1 MSNSLDTNLNTS
13 PYYDDFAANSQH
25 HRVLF
30 KPSVPV
36 QARELTQLQSILQ
49 SQIEK
54 FGDNIITAG
63 SIISGCT
70 FTTRD
75 VDFIK
80 LNDRDTAGAT
90 YIVGNYSNGYVVQ
103 ASSNLS
109 MQTEDT
115 KSGFEITNPE
125 LNTLYGTYINTGD
138 VAGVDKEVFT
148 AGDTVVFYPAN
159 GQISNTFT
167 INDGGSAYTNG
178 DTLAFAAERGTN
190 ATANVSTNSTGGITT
205 VTLITAGKDYKW
217 DNIPTITVTTA
228 DGTSANISA
237 TVNSTASF
245 TVANTTFNKSG
256 NTEFDTVGKTSRVIV
271 SDGVIY
277 QKGHFVDVF
286 KQGVNVKDYDD
297 EPDNYSVGF
306 TTTESIINSSSNSS
320 LLDNAAGFNN
330 ENAPGADR
338 LKLIPTLISNT
349 NVNAKAS
356 NNFLT
361 LMKFEN
367 GVPIVIKEDTQ
378 YSQIGEEM
386 AKRTYEESGDYVVK
400 PFSFSTEDLA
410 SNSTYDNVVLGAGK
424 AYIKGFRNELVSS
437 GRVRIRKGND
447 TANVENATVSQS
459 YGNYII
465 VDELLGSFDFNTGVT
480 VKLLD
485 TAGNR
490 ISTCPAGSAETVP
503 TTNTATAVTASAP
516 TLAATII
523 GTAKVRSVTY
533 EDNTPGT
540 STGQYRLYLF
550 DVQMNQG
557 RAFSSSRAVSY
568 FTGSNAGVGFA
579 DVVLTDGS
587 AVLKDTNLRK
597 FIQPLGIKGIKTFNH
612 KAADVGTYTYRTIST
627 GTVAT
632 NGTIVITLTGNQI
645 FDYTASGY
653 LSSDEENE
661 FIIVANNASAQTAV
675 LTGSVAT
682 SGNVVTGTS
691 TTFTSD
697 FQVGDTIRVT
707 DAQDEL
713 ITGITNSI
721 HLTTL
726 TAFSSSVTGKAYR
739 RMYVADKP
747 IHLQNNTAANIQ
759 ISSDQSSA
767 TINMSRG
774 KTLESTLKVL
784 VKHNVQKRESA
795 QRNKLLS
802 ANTYVKITGNSNAG
816 GTTGPW
822 SLGIPD
828 VYDIQKVY
836 VKYGNFTSIEA
847 AAYEQ
852 TSQFELIRNQQDG
865 FYGLSKLKIKPG
877 ASNTTINSTARIL
890 VSCRHLIN
898 SGSGLGYYSVDS
910 YPVDDDTDTL
920 PLDKIR
926 TQQIPVYASPFDG
939 STIDLRDA
947 IDFRPQCANTANTT
961 NATTAAASTTDP
973 ANTVSF
979 SSEQYFAAPG
989 SKMTLDYQHYLPRID
1004 KLSMSPQG
1012 AMSIIEGASN
1022 QKPVPPQDSGDGM
1035 TLAIVQ
1041 IPVHPSLPSRDA
1053 RDAGRMD
1060 YSYKIVNKQQPNF
1073 TMAEI
1078 GNIKDE
1084 VRRIQYYTS
1093 LNLLEQQSL
1102 NLVIP
1107 TAANSSL
1114 DRFKNGILVDN
1125 FQDKTIGSILDAEF
1139 KAGYNKATKTV
1150 APKTKSNV
1158 VDITPN
1164 SYANT
1169 VKTGDLITLTY
1180 DHIAHLQQRSA
1191 TKSRNAAEAFW
1202 QFRGTVNLYPN
1213 YDNFMDVRH
1222 PPENDFHVELDLTL
1236 GTSSLL
1242 NSIRDIEAIQAP
1254 RTDVIG
1260 DTSAT
1265 SHAGTTTSTSVTGT
1279 RTVPTSGGTNSV
1291 QTTQT
1296 EVVESF
1302 NTIRTITRQNSQNQF
1317 NTQEVKNTQ
1326 SVGEFVRD
1334 ISFNPYIREQFIYF
1348 HVVGLKQNTRHYA
1361 YFDAKDVNAN
1371 TQPATVATTDTIAQ
1385 DNFRVTGAKGANLV
1399 SSNTGELFG
1408 VFHLPAKTYA
1418 VGERQLLLSEKS
1430 TIASTQDNAISTG
1443 GADFNAYN
1451 FGIDKSS
1458 IQLTTKQ
1465 IAVSRQ
1471 RIVTGTMVESTSTR
1485 SQRPTITV
1493 QNTVVG
1499 FTPTPLPIPPQ
1510 PDWDDCT
1517 RTGAGFNCGGQ
1528 DEGDGGD
1535 PLAQTFIIKDKDN
1548 APGMFITKMDL
1559 YFETKDAN
1567 LGIVVQLRTVEN
1579 GFPAAKILPY
1589 GSVHLNSSDVTTS
1602 TDGTAVTTVT
1612 FPSPVFVGAGMEYCF
1627 VLMPDANNPNYNVW
1641 VKKTGEADLTTGT
1654 ILNKDEFDG
1663 LLFLSSNNRA
1673 WKSFQDEDI
1682 KFTIYRANF
1691 NARQGTV
1698 DYQNNDHEFL
1708 TLGTINGTF
1717 SQGERVFIYDNSSN
1731 ITGNVSF
1738 SSTSETVTGTGSTF
1752 STDLAV
1758 GNFIALTNGTSHS
1771 VRKVTAIAN
1780 NTSLTVQGFPDY
1792 TSAGV
1797 ADIQLTPSGEVYY
1810 YESTDVLK
1818 EMHLQKSTATNSTF
1832 KFANSVSIIGSD
1844 SEANAAVT
1852 TVDNINVTDFENL
1865 MYQISPVGSQLKQ
1878 FAQANTSAGQTSNT
1892 SFPLNNRNKLTEV
1905 AQIKSLS
1912 NEIVGATGKSWK
1924 HTFEFNTLHSLIS
1937 PVIDDSISNI
1947 LRYENIINNSN
1958 TDEYLPQQGNSTA
1971 KYVSRVVTLDDGLD
1985 AEDLKVYVTATQPAT
2000 SQVEVYAKLAHELES
2015 DAFIDRHWTRLSKVG
2030 TDVQTNAELED
2041 DFFEFE
2047 YTLPNTPPTTALVGK
2062 GLADVANSLIA
2073 TTDTQASALA
2083 AGDLVKIVNT
2093 SASTDY
2099 QIETVTAVN
2108 STIITVGN
2116 DISFDN
2122 TQADMF
2128 KIDTPQTAFKD
2139 PQNSTIATY
2148 YNSGQNKFDTYKAFQ
2163 IKIVMLSDNA
2173 ARVPKLQDFRAL
2185 ALSI

>member
-36 QARELTQLQSILQ
+36 QARELTQLQTILQ
-49 SQIEK
+49 SQIAK

-70 FTTRD
+70 FTTRSIA
-75 VDFIK
+75 FIK

-103 ASSNLS
+103 VSSNLS

-125 LNTLYGTYINTGD
+125 MNTLYGTYINTGN
-138 VAGVDKEVFT
+138 VAGVDKEAFT
-148 AGDTVVFYPAN
+148 AGDTVIFYPAN

-205 VTLITAGKDYKW
+205 VTLITAGKDYRW
-217 DNIPTITVTTA
+217 DNIPTIAVTSEG
-228 DGTSANISA
+228 GTSANISA
-237 TVNSTASF
+237 TINSTASF

-256 NTEFDTVGKTSRVIV
+256 NTEFNTVGKTLRVIV

-277 QKGHFVDVF
+277 QKGHFVEVF
-286 KQGVNVKDYDD
+286 KQGVNVKDYDNV
-297 EPDNYSVGF
+297 PNNYSVGF

-320 LLDNAAGFNN
+320 LLDNASGFNN

-338 LKLIPTLISNT
+338 LKLIPTLVSNT
-349 NVNAKAS
+349 TDNARAS
-356 NNFLT
+356 NNFLQ
-361 LMKFEN
+361 LIKFEN
-367 GVPIVIKEDTQ
+367 GGPIVIKEDTQ
-378 YSQIGEEM
+378 YSQIGEEI
-386 AKRTYEESGDYVVK
+386 AKRTFEESGDYVVK

-424 AYIKGFRNELVSS
+424 AYVKGYRNDLIAA
-437 GRVRIRKGND
+437 GRVRVRKGND

-568 FTGSNAGVGFA
+568 FTGADAGVGFA

-612 KAADVGTYTYRTIST
+612 KAADVGKYTYRTIST
-627 GTVAT
+627 GTVQT
-632 NGTIVITLTGNQI
+632 NGTVVISLTGNQI

-653 LSSDEENE
+653 LSSDDENE

-675 LTGSVAT
+675 LTGTVAT

-691 TTFTSD
+691 TTFTND

-721 HLTTL
+721 YLTTL

-739 RMYVADKP
+739 RLYVADKP

-802 ANTYVKITGNSNAG
+802 ANTYVKITGNGNAG
-816 GTTGPW
+816 GTAGPW
-822 SLGIPD
+822 SLGVPD

-836 VKYGNFTSIEA
+836 VKYDNFTSIEA

-865 FYGLSKLKIKPG
+865 FYGLSKLKLKPT

-890 VSCRHLIN
+890 VSCRHFVN
-898 SGSGLGYYSVDS
+898 SGSGFGYYSVDS
-910 YPVDDDTDTL
+910 YPVDDDTETL

-926 TQQIPVYASPFDG
+926 TQQIPVYASPLDG
-939 STIDLRDA
+939 STVDLRDS

-961 NATTAAASTTDP
+961 NATTAAGSTTDP

-1004 KLSMSPQG
+1004 KLMMSPQG
-1012 AMSIIEGASN
+1012 TVAIIEGSSN
-1022 QKPVPPQDSGDGM
+1022 QKPVPPQDSAEGM

-1060 YSYKIVNKQQPNF
+1060 YSYKIVNKQQSNF
-1073 TMAEI
+1073 TMADI
-1078 GNIKDE
+1078 GQIKDE

-1102 NLVIP
+1102 SLVIP

-1114 DRFKNGILVDN
+1114 ERFKNGILVDN

-1139 KAGYNKATKTV
+1139 KAGYNKATKSV
-1150 APKTKSNV
+1150 SAKTKSNV

-1180 DHIAHLQQRSA
+1180 DHVNQFQQRSA
-1191 TKSRNAAEAFW
+1191 TRSRNATEAFW
-1202 QFRGTVNLYPN
+1202 QFAGVTTLYPN

-1236 GTSSLL
+1236 GASSLL
-1242 NSIRDIEAIQAP
+1242 NSIKDIEAIQSP

-1265 SHAGTTTSTSVTGT
+1265 SHTGTTTSTSVTGT
-1279 RTVPTSGGTNSV
+1279 RTVATSGGTNSV

-1296 EVVESF
+1296 EVVESY
-1302 NTIRTITRQNSQNQF
+1302 NTIRTITKQNSQNQF

-1326 SVGEFVRD
+1326 PVGEFVRD
-1334 ISFNPYIREQFIYF
+1334 LSFNPYIREQFVYF
-1348 HVVGLKQNTRHYA
+1348 HVVGLKKNTRHYA

-1371 TQPATVATTDTIAQ
+1371 TQPATVATADTVAQ

-1418 VGERQLLLSEKS
+1418 VGERQLLLSDKS
-1430 TIASTQDNAISTG
+1430 TIASSQDSAISTG
-1443 GADFNAYN
+1443 SAFFNAYN

-1465 IAVSRQ
+1465 IEVTSSR
-1471 RIVTGTMVESTSTR
+1471 IITGTTVESTSTR
-1485 SQRPTITV
+1485 TARPTITTRDV
-1493 QNTVVG
+1493 IVG
-1499 FTPTPLPIPPQ
+1499 FTPTPLPAPPGNF
-1510 PDWDDCT
+1510 WGITSDDGDT
-1517 RTGAGFNCGGQ
+1517 EDAG
-1528 DEGDGGD
+1528 DDAD

-1559 YFETKDAN
+1559 YFETKDSS
-1567 LGIVVQLRTVEN
+1567 LGITCQIRTVEN

-1589 GSVHLNSSDVTTS
+1589 GSVHLKSSDVNTS

-1612 FPSPVFVGAGMEYCF
+1612 FPSPIYVAAGLEYCF
-1627 VLMPDANNPNYNVW
+1627 VLLPDGNNPNYNVW
-1641 VKKTGEADLTTGT
+1641 VKKTGESDLTTGT
-1654 ILNKDEFDG
+1654 IINADEFDG
-1663 LLFLSSNNRA
+1663 IMFLSSNNRA
-1673 WKSFQDEDI
+1673 WKPLQDEDV

-1691 NARQGTV
+1691 NSRQGTV

-1731 ITGNVSF
+1731 VTGNVSF

-1810 YESTDVLK
+1810 YESTDQLK
-1818 EMHLQKSTATNSTF
+1818 EMHLQKSSATNSTF
-1832 KFANSVSIIGSD
+1832 KFANSVTIIGSD
-1844 SEANAAVT
+1844 SEANAVVT
-1852 TVDNINVTDFENL
+1852 TVDDINVTDFENL
-1865 MYQISPVGSQLKQ
+1865 MYQITPVGSQIKQ

-1892 SFPLNNRNKLTEV
+1892 SFPMNNRNKLTEV

-1912 NEIVGATGKSWK
+1912 NEIVGGTGKSWK
-1924 HTFEFNTLHSLIS
+1924 HTFEFNTLHSFIS

-1958 TDEYLPQQGNSTA
+1958 TNEHLPQQGNSTA
-1971 KYVSRVVTLDDGLD
+1971 KYVSRVVTLEDGLD

-2047 YTLPNTPPTTALVGK
+2047 YTLPNTPPATALVGK
-2062 GLADVANSLIA
+2062 GLADVANNLIA

-2139 PQNSTIATY
+2139 PQNSTIVTY
-2148 YNSGQNKFDTYKAFQ
+2148 YNSAQNKFNTYKAFQ

-2185 ALSI
+2185 ALSV

>member
-1 MSNSLDTNLNTS
+1 MSKSLDTNLNTS
-13 PYYDDFAANSQH
+13 PYFDDFAANSQH

-36 QARELTQLQSILQ
+36 QARELTQLQTILQ
-49 SQIEK
+49 AQIEK
-54 FGDNIITAG
+54 FGDNIIKSG
-63 SIISGCT
+63 SIVSGCSFNT
-70 FTTRD
+70 FASEY
-75 VDFIK
+75 IK
-80 LNDRDTAGAT
+80 LNDLDSSGDVYVVT
-90 YIVGNYSNGYVVQ
+90 NYSNGFVVQ

-109 MQTEDT
+109 LQTEDT
-115 KSGFEITNPE
+115 RSGFEITNPD
-125 LNTLYGTYINTGD
+125 LNSLYGQYINTGD
-138 VAGVDKEVFT
+138 VAGVDKKSFDP
-148 AGDTVVFYPAN
+148 GDTVIFYPAN

-167 INDGGSAYTNG
+167 ISDGGSAYTNG
-178 DTLAFAAERGTN
+178 DTLAFAALRGTN
-190 ATANVSTNSTGGITT
+190 ATANVTTNSTGGITA
-205 VTLITAGKDYKW
+205 VSLITAGKDYKW
-217 DNIPTITVTTA
+217 DNIPVVTVTSET
-228 DGTSANISA
+228 GTSANISP
-237 TVNSTASF
+237 TINSTASF
-245 TVANTTFNKSG
+245 TIANTSFSKSG
-256 NTEFDTVGKTSRVIV
+256 NIEFNTVGSTLRVSV
-271 SDGVIY
+271 SDGVVY
-277 QKGHFVDVF
+277 QKGHFVEVY
-286 KQGVNVKDYDD
+286 KQSVNVKDYDRH
-297 EPDNYSVGF
+297 PDQCSIGF
-306 TTTESIINSSSNSS
+306 VTTESIINSSSNSS

-338 LKLIPTLISNT
+338 LKLTPTLISNT
-349 NVNAKAS
+349 TSNARAS

-367 GVPIVIKEDTQ
+367 GEPIVVREDTQ

-386 AKRTYEESGDYVVK
+386 ATRTYEESGNYVVK
-400 PFSFSTEDLA
+400 PFTFGTEDLA

-424 AYIKGFRNELVSS
+424 AYVQGFRNELLSA
-437 GRVRIRKGND
+437 GRVRVRKGTD

-568 FTGSNAGVGFA
+568 FTGADAGVGFA

-587 AVLKDTNLRK
+587 AVLKDTNLRR
-597 FIQPLGIKGIKTFNH
+597 FIQPLGTKGIKTFNH
-612 KAADVGTYTYRTIST
+612 KTADVGTYTYRTIST
-627 GTVAT
+627 GTVQT
-632 NGTIVITLTGNQI
+632 NGTIIISLTGNQI
-645 FDYTASGY
+645 FDYTASSY

-661 FIIVANNASAQTAV
+661 FIIVANNTSAQTAV

-739 RMYVADKP
+739 RLYVADKP

-847 AAYEQ
+847 AANEQ

-865 FYGLSKLKIKPG
+865 FYGLSKLKIKAG

-890 VSCRHLIN
+890 VSCRHFVN

-910 YPVDDDTDTL
+910 YPVDDATDTL
-920 PLDKIR
+920 PADKIR
-926 TQQIPVYASPFDG
+926 TEQIPVYASPFDG
-939 STIDLRDA
+939 STTDLRDA

-961 NATTAAASTTDP
+961 NATTAASSTTDP

-979 SSEQYFAAPG
+979 SSEQYFASPG
-989 SKMTLDYQHYLPRID
+989 KRLTLDYQHYLPRTD
-1004 KLSMSPQG
+1004 KITISPQG
-1012 AMSIIEGASN
+1012 LIKIIEGAGS
-1022 QKPVPPQDSGDGM
+1022 QKPIPPQDPADGM

-1041 IPVHPSLPSRDA
+1041 IPVHPSLPSKDA

-1060 YSYKIVNKQQPNF
+1060 YSYKIINKQNRNF
-1073 TMAEI
+1073 TMADI
-1078 GNIKDE
+1078 GQIKDE
-1084 VRRIQYYTS
+1084 VRRLQYYTS
-1093 LNLLEQQSL
+1093 LNLLEQSSL
-1102 NLVIP
+1102 DLVIP
-1107 TAANSSL
+1107 SAANTSVE
-1114 DRFKNGILVDN
+1114 RFKNGILVDN
-1125 FQDKTIGSILDAEF
+1125 FQDKSVGSILDAEF
-1139 KAGYNKATKTV
+1139 KAGYNKATKRVST
-1150 APKTKSNV
+1150 KTKSSV

-1164 SYANT
+1164 NYANT
-1169 VKTGDLITLTY
+1169 VKTGDLITLAY
-1180 DHIAHLQQRSA
+1180 DHVAQFEQRSA
-1191 TKSRNAAEAFW
+1191 TKTRNTAEAFW
-1202 QFRGTVNLYPN
+1202 KYHATLSLFPE

-1242 NSIRDIEAIQAP
+1242 NSIKDIEAIQAP
-1254 RTDVIG
+1254 RSDVIS

-1265 SHAGTTTSTSVTGT
+1265 SKTGQTTTVTNAV
-1279 RTVPTSGGTNSV
+1279 RQVPTAGGTNSV
-1291 QTTQT
+1291 QTTT
-1296 EVVESF
+1296 SEVVENY
-1302 NTIRTITRQNSQNQF
+1302 NTIRTITKQNSQNQF
-1317 NTQEVKNTQ
+1317 NTTEVNNTQ
-1326 SVGEFVRD
+1326 VVGEFVRD
-1334 ISFNPYIREQFIYF
+1334 IAFNPYIREQFLYF
-1348 HVVGLKQNTRHYA
+1348 HVFGLKKNTRHYA
-1361 YFDAKDVNAN
+1361 YFDSKDVNAQ
-1371 TQPATVATTDTIAQ
+1371 TQPATVADADVISE
-1385 DNFRVTGAKGANLV
+1385 DNFRVTGALGSNLV
-1399 SSNTGELFG
+1399 SSNTGEMFG

-1418 VGERQLLLSEKS
+1418 VGERQLFISDKS
-1430 TIASTQDNAISTG
+1430 TVASALDHSMSHGSI
-1443 GADFNAYN
+1443 DFNAYN

-1458 IQLTTKQ
+1458 IQLATKQ
-1465 IAVSRQ
+1465 IQVNRS
-1471 RIVTGTMVESTSTR
+1471 RIVTGTSVESSSTR

-1493 QNTVVG
+1493 SQEVVG
-1499 FTPTPLPIPPQ
+1499 FNPDPPPSPPTNVADPSAFDIE
-1510 PDWDDCT
+1510 DGIDGIDDD
-1517 RTGAGFNCGGQ
+1517 AG
-1528 DEGDGGD
+1528 DGD
-1535 PLAQTFIIKDKDN
+1535 PLAQTFIIKDRDN
-1548 APGMFITKMDL
+1548 ASGMFITKMDL
-1559 YFETKDAN
+1559 YFQTKDPD
-1567 LGIVVQLRTVEN
+1567 LGMTVQIRTVEN
-1579 GFPAAKILPY
+1579 GYPARKILPY
-1589 GSVHLNSSDVTTS
+1589 GQVHLKSSEVNLSD
-1602 TDGTAVTTVT
+1602 DGTAATTVS
-1612 FPSPVFVGAGMEYCF
+1612 FPSPVFVGGGLEYCF
-1627 VLMPDANNPNYNVW
+1627 VLMPDANNPNYNAYVR
-1641 VKKTGEADLTTGT
+1641 KTGEADLTTGT
-1654 ILNKDEFDG
+1654 NLNVDG
-1663 LLFLSSNNRA
+1663 FEGIMFLSSNNRA
-1673 WKSFQDEDI
+1673 WKPYEDEDI

-1691 NARQGTV
+1691 NSRQGTV
-1698 DYQNNDHEFL
+1698 DYQNNDFEFF
-1708 TLGTINGTF
+1708 TLGSINGTF
-1717 SQGERVFIYDNSSN
+1717 AQGERVFVYDNSSN
-1731 ITGNVSF
+1731 VTGNVSF

-1818 EMHLQKSTATNSTF
+1818 EMHLRKSSATNSTF
-1832 KFANSVSIIGSD
+1832 KFANSATIIGSD
-1844 SEANAAVT
+1844 SEANATVT
-1852 TVDNINVTDFENL
+1852 TVDDINVTSFENL
-1865 MYQISPVGSQLKQ
+1865 MYQISPVGTQLVQ
-1878 FAQANTSAGQTSNT
+1878 YAQANTAAGQTSNA
-1892 SFPLNNRNKLTEV
+1892 SFALNDRNNLSEV

-1912 NEIVGATGKSWK
+1912 NEIVGSTGKSWK
-1924 HTFEFNTLHSLIS
+1924 HTFEFNTAQALLS

-1958 TDEYLPQQGNSTA
+1958 TNEHLPQQGNSTA
-1971 KYVSRVVTLDDGLD
+1971 KYVSRVVTLEDGLD
-1985 AEDLKVYVTATQPAT
+1985 AEDLKVFVTATQPAT

-2047 YTLPNTPPTTALVGK
+2047 YTLPNTPPATALVGK
-2062 GLADVANSLIA
+2062 GLADVANNLIA

-2139 PQNSTIATY
+2139 PQNETIVTY

-2185 ALSI
+2185 ALSV